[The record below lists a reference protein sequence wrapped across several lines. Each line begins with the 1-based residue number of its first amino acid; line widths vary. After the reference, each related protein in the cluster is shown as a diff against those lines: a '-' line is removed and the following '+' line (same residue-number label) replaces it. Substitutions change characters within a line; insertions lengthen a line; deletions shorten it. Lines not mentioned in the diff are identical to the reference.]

1 MTATWYTPV
10 LANTL
15 PSNHARYIHK
25 HNEPHTEHVEQL
37 SQLSMKHVT
46 AGNDEAQC
54 GYELKPY
61 NNVGLPLAF
70 PAHM

>member
-1 MTATWYTPV
+1 M
-10 LANTL
+10 
-15 PSNHARYIHK
+15 HK

-54 GYELKPY
+54 GYELKSY